1 MHTTLDCAL
10 TKSVHRGERSVANVL
25 IEWTYH
31 CGMEVR
37 VSGTPVITR
46 AAAIL
51 RALGRDPS
59 VGASTT
65 ELAHRTGIPRATAHR
80 MLISLSREGLVDR
93 ARESGLWFLGPEIYL
108 LGSVAA
114 ARYDAAPLAIDIL
127 RTLARDTGESA
138 FLSVRRGDE
147 SVCVSEEEGSF
158 PLRSH
163 VLYPGKRFPLGVASA
178 GLVMLAHLS
187 NREIEEYLSR
197 ADLVQDF
204 GKGHSRTAVAARI
217 TETRNSGYALN
228 PGLVVEGSWG
238 IAAAVFNELDQ
249 PAWAL
254 SLTGVESRFAGDRH
268 RRLGETLM
276 RAAHALSRRIGRKQ

>member
-1 MHTTLDCAL
+1 MG
-10 TKSVHRGERSVANVL
+10 GE
-25 IEWTYH
+25 
-31 CGMEVR
+31 R

-51 RALGRDPS
+51 RALGGDPS
-59 VGASTT
+59 AGASTS
-65 ELAHRTGIPRATAHR
+65 ELAQRTDIPRATAHR
-80 MLISLSREGLVDR
+80 MLMSLSREGLVDR
-93 ARESGLWFLGPEIYL
+93 ARDSGLWFLGPEIYL

-114 ARYDAAPLAIDIL
+114 TRYDAAPLAADIL
-127 RTLARDTGESA
+127 RSLARDTGESA

-163 VLYPGKRFPLGVASA
+163 VLYPGKRFPLGIASA

-187 NREIEEYLSR
+187 DREIDDYLGR
-197 ADLVQDF
+197 ADLGQEF
-204 GKGHSRTAVAARI
+204 GKTHSRKAIEGRVA
-217 TETRNSGYALN
+217 ETRKNGYSLN

-249 PAWAL
+249 PTWAL
-254 SLTGVESRFAGDRH
+254 SLTGVEFRFAVDR
-268 RRLGETLM
+268 RRQLGETLM
-276 RAAHALSRRIGRKQ
+276 RAAHALSRRIGRKH